1 MTRKYFLSF
10 LLSISMAAAYSP
22 AAAVAGSVTEADVGD
37 PDSFGRAQT
46 YLGVTQ
52 GGVILQDDCTGSPPE
67 ANCIELNAA
76 PAFTNVDA
84 SDLAVINLPGKA
96 TNSILCFTFTPFA
109 SWNWF
114 NGTGTQ
120 QIAQMFLRPSVR
132 IESVVLEDPSLIDPI
147 TGLPFNGVLLD
158 STISTF
164 LQNRT
169 LDDGESDFQ
178 FRATTRSCTG
188 GLVNKRTLS
197 GVYGLSDAVI
207 IEFFKQPITVS
218 FGVRGSVSMVTAAN
232 YSVGVRL
239 YGD

>member
-1 MTRKYFLSF
+1 MRKKYFLSF
-10 LLSISMAAAYSP
+10 LLSSCMAAAYSP
-22 AAAVAGSVTEADVGD
+22 AAAVAGGVTEADVGD

-52 GGVILQDDCTGSPPE
+52 GGVILRADCSGFPPE
-67 ANCIELNAA
+67 AHCIELNPA
-76 PAFTNVDA
+76 PATTFVDE
-84 SDLAVINLPGKA
+84 SDLALINLPGKA
-96 TNSILCFTFTPFA
+96 TNSLLCFTFTPFA
-109 SWNWF
+109 NWNWF

-120 QIAQMFLRPSVR
+120 QEAQMFLRPRVR
-132 IESVVLEDPSLIDPI
+132 IESVVLEDPSLIDPT
-147 TGLPFNGVLLD
+147 TGLPFAGVLFD
-158 STISTF
+158 NPISTF

-188 GLVNKRTLS
+188 GLVNKRTLRDL
-197 GVYGLSDAVI
+197 YGLSDAVI

-218 FGVRGSVSMVTAAN
+218 FGVLGSVSMVTDAN